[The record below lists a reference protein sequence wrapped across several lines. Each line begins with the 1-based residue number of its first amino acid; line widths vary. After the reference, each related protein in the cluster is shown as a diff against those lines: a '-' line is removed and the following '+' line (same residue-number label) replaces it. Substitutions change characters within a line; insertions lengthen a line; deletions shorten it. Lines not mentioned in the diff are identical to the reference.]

1 MSFDVH
7 RMVNKSFIESQ
18 FNRCPLIWMF
28 HSRTLNN
35 KINRL
40 HEGAL
45 NAYSNYKSLFF
56 ELLEIDKSFS
66 IYHKNIDNLAFKTN
80 NFFYVM
86 YLLGDHSFIAFAK
99 FSEKLT
105 FLTS

>member
-7 RMVNKSFIESQ
+7 RMVNKTFIESQ

-35 KINRL
+35 KINRF

-66 IYHKNIDNLAFKTN
+66 IYHENIDNLAFKTN

-86 YLLGDHSFIAFAK
+86 YLLGDHLFIAFAK
-99 FSEKLT
+99 FFEKLT